1 MVRER
6 SIRAFLFRGLLVAAV
21 VCCLVIPAV
30 ADPCPVI
37 TVDENGNGTIDFTRG
52 CGSGVKVA
60 TSGVLA
66 PDPGPGG
73 LPSVLTYNLL
83 GPPSLVAGDVLLTD
97 GGAILDVVRF
107 NPAGTGSPG
116 YQASLLFYSD
126 NIDGF
131 DSRGDTFS
139 PPGSSYTNQVRI
151 PELGNEVNNGAIYT
165 PLAGQPG
172 FVTGFQVTYDLISD
186 GLGPVPEPT
195 WIVLPGVFVMMLVGI
210 WRKQRQRA

>member
-1 MVRER
+1 
-6 SIRAFLFRGLLVAAV
+6 
-21 VCCLVIPAV
+21 
-30 ADPCPVI
+30 
-37 TVDENGNGTIDFTRG
+37 
-52 CGSGVKVA
+52 
-60 TSGVLA
+60 
-66 PDPGPGG
+66 
-73 LPSVLTYNLL
+73 
-83 GPPSLVAGDVLLTD
+83 LVAGDVLLTD